1 MEGDAESLGEA
12 EWLHRVVR
20 DLERPLSRYAL
31 SITHNP
37 EQALD
42 AVQETFL
49 LLVQNLAKVDRVC
62 PAPWLYTVCRSK
74 AIDLLRRDAKMEP
87 HSYEEIAQHP
97 SASPSADSAA
107 QSREDREEAER
118 LVARLPPQEQEAVR
132 LKFQEGLRYKDIAA
146 VMGLSVSHVGVLIH
160 KAVAR
165 VREWRRGPSSQEA
178 RT

>member
-1 MEGDAESLGEA
+1 MEGDAEVVGEA

-20 DLERPLSRYAL
+20 DFERPLSRYAP
-31 SITHNP
+31 SITRNP
-37 EQALD
+37 EKALD

-49 LLVQNLAKVDRVC
+49 LLVENLAKVDRVC
-62 PAPWLYTVCRSK
+62 PAPWLFTVCRSK

-97 SASPSADSAA
+97 DAAPTADSAA
-107 QSREDREEAER
+107 QSKEDREEAER
-118 LVARLPPQEQEAVR
+118 LVARLPEQEQEAVR
-132 LKFQEGLRYKDIAA
+132 LKFQEGLSYKDIAA

-160 KAVAR
+160 EAVAR
-165 VREWRRGPSSQEA
+165 LRRWRSGPSSHKA